1 LSWEA
6 LDAATLTLAH
16 KDALAA
22 VLSVVPS
29 AVSIRVEAA
38 VVPQAVA
45 AGWTPAE
52 LRRAARRALL
62 TVDPDGAAERAETA
76 REHSDVRFYGEDH
89 EMASLV
95 ATADAVTSRAVW
107 DVIDATAQA
116 MRRDGDARPVG
127 QLRVAA
133 LAGAVLGDAA
143 VAPRTELLVTIDLP
157 TLLGLTR
164 NPAELAGYGPITAE
178 TARSLAG
185 DATLRRLVTDP
196 LTHHTVYLGRR
207 SYRPSE
213 ALRRFIEARDR
224 TCRFPGCTR
233 RAIRCDLDH
242 GVDYDQAGG
251 TDRVNLHCLCRTHHN
266 LKTHRLWRVEMHP
279 DGSETWT
286 SRLGFGYTTPPPRQ
300 PVADLTP
307 PDDPYPSVEC
317 PGISDPAD
325 ADQATDEEI
334 PPGDPP
340 PLDNEDRE
348 YTENLIEAQTWQ
360 RFDEACYNTHWQHRA
375 AS

>member
-143 VAPRTELLVTIDLP
+143 VAPRTELLVTEP
-157 TLLGLTR
+157 
-164 NPAELAGYGPITAE
+164 
-178 TARSLAG
+178 
-185 DATLRRLVTDP
+185 
-196 LTHHTVYLGRR
+196 
-207 SYRPSE
+207 
-213 ALRRFIEARDR
+213 
-224 TCRFPGCTR
+224 
-233 RAIRCDLDH
+233 
-242 GVDYDQAGG
+242 
-251 TDRVNLHCLCRTHHN
+251 VN
-266 LKTHRLWRVEMHP
+266 
-279 DGSETWT
+279 
-286 SRLGFGYTTPPPRQ
+286 F
-300 PVADLTP
+300 
-307 PDDPYPSVEC
+307 SV
-317 PGISDPAD
+317 
-325 ADQATDEEI
+325 
-334 PPGDPP
+334 
-340 PLDNEDRE
+340 
-348 YTENLIEAQTWQ
+348 
-360 RFDEACYNTHWQHRA
+360 
-375 AS
+375 